1 MNAVNKTLYIPLFGK
16 AAVSQKGIIIKDSKA
31 EEIWKREGFALHGK
45 ARSRWLTYYMAMRAR
60 VFDEW
65 TKDQLQKYPEA
76 VILHIGCGMDSRVER
91 INAFERIWYD
101 IDYPS
106 VIQERMQYFTESNH
120 YRMLSADASG
130 TKWIDGLEKG
140 KEAIVI
146 MEGISMYLTNEEL
159 GSLFLALQSQ
169 FANVRLLMDSYTVFG
184 AKASRFKNP
193 VNDVG
198 AKIVSGIDYPEILEQ
213 NEGIRFVR
221 ELDMTPSELIDELS
235 GFEQIFFK
243 LMFAGKA
250 AKRIYRLYEYKIN
263 K

>member
-16 AAVSQKGIIIKDSKA
+16 AEVSRKGIIIKDPKA
-31 EEIWKREGFALHGK
+31 EEIWKQEGFALHGK
-45 ARSRWLTYYMAMRAR
+45 AKSRWLAYYMAMRAR

-65 TKDQLQKYPEA
+65 TKNQLQKYPEA
-76 VILHIGCGMDSRVER
+76 IILHIGCGMDSRVER

-106 VIQERMQYFTESNH
+106 VIQERMQYFTESDN
-120 YRMLSADASG
+120 YRMLSADASDI
-130 TKWIDGLEKG
+130 KWINGLEKG

-169 FANVRLLMDSYTVFG
+169 FANVLLLMDSYTVFG

-198 AKIVSGIDYPEILEQ
+198 AKIVSGIDYPEVLEQ
-213 NEGIRFVR
+213 NERIHFAG
-221 ELDMTPSELIDELS
+221 ELDMTPSGLVDELS
-235 GFEQIFFK
+235 AFEQIFFR

-250 AKRIYRLYEYKIN
+250 AKRIYRLYEYKII

>member
-31 EEIWKREGFALHGK
+31 EEIWKKEGFALHGK
-45 ARSRWLTYYMAMRAR
+45 AKSRWLTYYMAMRAR

-76 VILHIGCGMDSRVER
+76 IILHIGCGMDSRVER

-106 VIQERMQYFTESNH
+106 VIQERTQYFMESGH
-120 YRMLSADASG
+120 YRMLSADASN
-130 TKWIDGLEKG
+130 TKWINGLEKG

-159 GSLFLALQSQ
+159 GSLLLALQSQ
-169 FANVRLLMDSYTVFG
+169 FANVLLLMDSYTVFG

-213 NEGIRFVR
+213 NEGIHFVR
-221 ELDMTPSELIDELS
+221 EHDMTPSELVDELR
-235 GFEQIFFK
+235 GLEQIFFK
-243 LMFAGKA
+243 FMFAGKA